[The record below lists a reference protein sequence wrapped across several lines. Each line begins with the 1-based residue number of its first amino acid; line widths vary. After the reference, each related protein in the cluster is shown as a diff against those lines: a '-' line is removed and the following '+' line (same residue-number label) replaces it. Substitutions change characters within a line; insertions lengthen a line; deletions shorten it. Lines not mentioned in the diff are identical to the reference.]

1 MVPRDIVDELEQQ
14 VKLLLEDGAHRGHPL
29 HDALSRLWDRMVE
42 QLAMLEHVVEPE
54 GKGSHQHGQSEGESV
69 SERYLRQLHRLERV
83 IHISDRY
90 QSMLKDLNDRLHEA
104 ATHDQL
110 TGIPNR
116 RLMADR
122 CRDEDER
129 ALRHGD
135 GYCMAVFD
143 ADYFKAVNDT
153 YGHDVGDRVL
163 VQLATILRRSMREY
177 DLCARWGGE
186 EFLALFVGVDFSVGM
201 VTVERIL
208 EKVRELVIPVEGKE
222 LRITVSA
229 GLAQHEPSET
239 YVDTFT
245 RADAALFEAKQ
256 AGRDRCVFR
265 PFTEF

>member
-1 MVPRDIVDELEQQ
+1 
-14 VKLLLEDGAHRGHPL
+14 
-29 HDALSRLWDRMVE
+29 
-42 QLAMLEHVVEPE
+42 MLEHVVESDPTQ
-54 GKGSHQHGQSEGESV
+54 GHGHHGQIEGRSL

-90 QSMLKDLNDRLHEA
+90 QSMLKDLNDSLHEA

-143 ADYFKAVNDT
+143 ADYFKQVNDT
-153 YGHDVGDRVL
+153 YGHDVGDKVL
-163 VQLATILRRSMREY
+163 VELANILRRSMREY

-186 EFLALFVGVDFSVGM
+186 EFLALFVGVDFPTGLDI
-201 VTVERIL
+201 VERIL
-208 EKVRELVIPVEGKE
+208 QKVRDMVIPVDGKE

-229 GLAQHEPSET
+229 GWRSTSPPKPTWIPSPAPMRPS
-239 YVDTFT
+239 T
-245 RADAALFEAKQ
+245 RPSRRGGTAACSVPSPSSEVGFLVA
-256 AGRDRCVFR
+256 AAAS
-265 PFTEF
+265 